1 MIISNSWPMWI
12 YFTCICMC
20 MTPQIA
26 KKGSGTA
33 TQSTCLLRGYGTPL
47 YCDVLHINKI
57 IYIFKIFSFPW
68 LLATCNQAR
77 SIVFEGK
84 GRGGDSSK
92 FLTSKKKKQK
102 KKRGTFQNL
111 QKPNPRGRGGGV
123 WRSRFDLYSSFP
135 YSLI

>member
-1 MIISNSWPMWI
+1 MAHVNIFYLYLHVYDSTDS
-12 YFTCICMC
+12 
-20 MTPQIA
+20 
-26 KKGSGTA
+26 KKGFGTVR
-33 TQSTCLLRGYGTPL
+33 QSTCPLRGYGTPL

-84 GRGGDSSK
+84 GRGGGETRQNSWQA
-92 FLTSKKKKQK
+92 KKKQK

-111 QKPNPRGRGGGV
+111 QKPNPRGRGGGGCGV
-123 WRSRFDLYSSFP
+123 VG
-135 YSLI
+135 LIFTPHFLIP

>member
-77 SIVFEGK
+77 SIIFEEGGG
-84 GRGGDSSK
+84 GRLIKILD
-92 FLTSKKKKQK
+92 KQK
-102 KKRGTFQNL
+102 KNRKRKGKLFKIFKNL
-111 QKPNPRGRGGGV
+111 IRWGGGGGV

>member
-1 MIISNSWPMWI
+1 MWI

-68 LLATCNQAR
+68 LLALCNQAR
-77 SIVFEGK
+77 SIIFEGV
-84 GRGGDSSK
+84 GADSSK
-92 FLTSKKKKQK
+92 NLDKQK
-102 KKRGTFQNL
+102 KGTKDIIFPKIMKKIL
-111 QKPNPRGRGGGV
+111 IGGGGDDTDINFNFTV
-123 WRSRFDLYSSFP
+123 DFSID
-135 YSLI
+135 